1 MYNKGIM
8 ESKTKIIATI
18 GPSSKD
24 IETIMDLAKHHL
36 DIARLNFSWD
46 DLDGHKKIIENIR
59 KVSKDTGIKIEIMQD
74 LSGPRIQEINSHHFG
89 GKDGGEVITEK
100 DKSDLSFGIEQ
111 NVDYIAMSF
120 VGSAKD
126 IIELRNLIVSHNGTQ
141 KIIAKIERRVAYD
154 NLDEILDATD
164 GVMVARGDLGNEFP
178 LEEIPF
184 VQHRIIERANLK
196 NKMVIVAT
204 QMMLS
209 MVNSLTPTRAEVS
222 DVAYAI
228 IDGAD
233 GVMLS
238 EESAMG
244 KHPVEAVS
252 MMEKIA
258 LASEKHLIKKDIT
271 I

>member
-1 MYNKGIM
+1 M
-8 ESKTKIIATI
+8 ESKTKIVATI
-18 GPSSKD
+18 GPSSES
-24 IETIMDLAKHHL
+24 IEVIKELANHHL

-46 DLDGHKKIIENIR
+46 NHDGHKRVIGHIR
-59 KVSKDTGIKIEIMQD
+59 EASKESGKKIEIMQD
-74 LSGPRIQEINSHHFG
+74 LSGPRVQESDGHHFG
-89 GKDGGEVITEK
+89 GEQMGEVITEK
-100 DKSDLSFGIEQ
+100 DKNDLIFGIEQ
-111 NVDYIAMSF
+111 GVDYIALSF

-126 IIELRNLIVSHNGTQ
+126 VIELRTLIKEHGGTQ
-141 KIIAKIERRVAYD
+141 KIIAKIERRIAYE
-154 NLDEILDATD
+154 NLEEILDATD

-184 VQHRIIERANLK
+184 VQHKIIEKANNK

-209 MVNSLTPTRAEVS
+209 MVNNPTPTRAEVS
-222 DVAYAI
+222 DIAYAI

-244 KHPVEAVS
+244 KHPIEAVS